1 MGAVG
6 GEAKAAVAAAEEEA
20 EAEAVAVAEAEAAE
34 EVVVVEGELK
44 AGGVAEAAEE
54 GGRAGASATG
64 RASWKPRT
72 RQRKLR
78 SERSGHSTWAGLGSG
93 SGLGLR
99 LGVGVRVKARG
110 RVRGRAGLGLGLG
123 LSSRLGLGL
132 GVGPQYLGED
142 NCASGRLPK
151 KEVRYPLL
159 AC

>member
-1 MGAVG
+1 MCAVGAVG

-44 AGGVAEAAEE
+44 AGGVAEAAEAAEE

-78 SERSGHSTWAGLGSG
+78 RERSGHSTW
-93 SGLGLR
+93 
-99 LGVGVRVKARG
+99 V
-110 RVRGRAGLGLGLG
+110 GLGLGRG
-123 LSSRLGLGL
+123 
-132 GVGPQYLGED
+132 
-142 NCASGRLPK
+142 
-151 KEVRYPLL
+151 
-159 AC
+159 